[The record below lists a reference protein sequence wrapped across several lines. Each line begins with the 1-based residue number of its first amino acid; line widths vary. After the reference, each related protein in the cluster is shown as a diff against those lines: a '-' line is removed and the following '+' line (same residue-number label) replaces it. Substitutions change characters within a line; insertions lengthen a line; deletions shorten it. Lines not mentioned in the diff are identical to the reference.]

1 VNFIN
6 FLQVFIFIFSPNFFA
21 EEVNYIDG
29 KSVEAKG
36 NVVFETEDLTV
47 LSEFIKFDTEYSSFS
62 STSLTELISG
72 NLVFSLAGI
81 HGEFDSD
88 KNSIEKLASENFQ
101 LDIKSLDPLS
111 PSWIFEGEDF
121 LYENKKWTFS
131 NINFGNW
138 EPLPNSGFLISA
150 KKCTLEKIEGDLYE
164 LNFEDVD
171 FYILSKKIFSL
182 KKMKRQFRSEDE
194 FSNILTFAPVLQNH
208 QDEGIMLSFKLKDF
222 GAFGGLLSSSL
233 TTSESGKT
241 ELFIDGKLPIGDKAS
256 FSIGLGSVFEVD
268 KNGNG
273 YWISSSP
280 SYKMNTFSKNGNQR
294 FDLTLQSGR
303 FSVDDSPLF
312 NVSGGSLIFEK
323 EFKNS
328 VFDFHFSRFSG
339 NSENYESIGSNLYFK
354 KDLTKS
360 NFVFGLGQRQ
370 VEGLNPIPSRQGFSW
385 EGPYFSSFVNFSEGW
400 AFRTV
405 SEWDINKSDFVTNE
419 ISLIKSFNGIALEMV
434 FDTEEKL
441 LSFSFELMSF

>member
-1 VNFIN
+1 M
-6 FLQVFIFIFSPNFFA
+6 L
-21 EEVNYIDG
+21 
-29 KSVEAKG
+29 
-36 NVVFETEDLTV
+36 
-47 LSEFIKFDTEYSSFS
+47 
-62 STSLTELISG
+62 
-72 NLVFSLAGI
+72 NL
-81 HGEFDSD
+81 
-88 KNSIEKLASENFQ
+88 
-101 LDIKSLDPLS
+101 
-111 PSWIFEGEDF
+111 
-121 LYENKKWTFS
+121 
-131 NINFGNW
+131 
-138 EPLPNSGFLISA
+138 
-150 KKCTLEKIEGDLYE
+150 
-164 LNFEDVD
+164 
-171 FYILSKKIFSL
+171 
-182 KKMKRQFRSEDE
+182 
-194 FSNILTFAPVLQNH
+194 
-208 QDEGIMLSFKLKDF
+208 
-222 GAFGGLLSSSL
+222 
-233 TTSESGKT
+233 
-241 ELFIDGKLPIGDKAS
+241 
-256 FSIGLGSVFEVD
+256 

-280 SYKMNTFSKNGNQR
+280 SYKMNTFSKNGDQR

-328 VFDFHFSRFSG
+328 VFDVHFSRFSG
-339 NSENYESIGSNLYFK
+339 NSKNYESIGSNLYFK

-419 ISLIKSFNGIALEMV
+419 ISLIRSFNGIALEMV